1 VNRPSRGVNARRPEF
16 GIPAVARTLAWLRFS
31 AVIGQTAT
39 VLFVSQWL
47 GITLDTPHLYAG
59 IALLGAFALAV
70 RWRLAQPWPV
80 AAGELMLHV
89 AIDTIVLG
97 WLLFLTGG
105 ATNPFAALLLLPIT
119 LVATAL
125 SPRHVLAVALM
136 SLGTY
141 LVLLRWNQPLPPLG
155 SGLHVLG
162 MAMSFLISAC
172 LLGWFISRLAL
183 VLRDNQT
190 LAQRIRERAL
200 RDEGFL
206 AIATQAAGAAHE
218 LNTPLSTMR
227 TLITELRREHTDGV
241 LAEDLALLD
250 SQVERCRDSLR
261 ELVAA
266 GKAQLAQTGER
277 RRLGEFVADCEHR
290 YGLLRPEVALALDLP
305 PAAAA
310 LDVVVPAGLRH
321 ALLNLLNNAAD
332 ASLANE
338 ADRIALQI
346 RLDGDLLEFCVRD
359 EGAGF
364 AAGMAAALGNPFQSS
379 KSTGL
384 GIGLALADAT
394 AERLGGTLSA
404 RETGASGVET
414 VLALPLRTL
423 LAADATA
430 SPSPDTAETAS
441 HGQARTPVT
450 DRR

>member
-1 VNRPSRGVNARRPEF
+1 MRTMTARRPEF

-39 VLFVSQWL
+39 VLFVTQGL
-47 GITLDTPHLYAG
+47 G
-59 IALLGAFALAV
+59 IALDTTHLYLGIAVLGAFALAV
-70 RWRLAQPWPV
+70 RWRLAQAWPV
-80 AAGELMLHV
+80 SAGELMLHV
-89 AIDTIVLG
+89 AIDTVVLG

-125 SPRHVLAVALM
+125 SPRHVIAVALM
-136 SLGTY
+136 SLVTY
-141 LVLLRWNQPLPPLG
+141 VLLLRWNQPLPPLG

-183 VLRDNQT
+183 VLRDNQA

-227 TLITELRREHTDGV
+227 TLITELRREHTQGL
-241 LAEDLALLD
+241 LADDLALLD
-250 SQVERCRDSLR
+250 GQVERCRDSLR
-261 ELVAA
+261 ELVAV
-266 GKAQLAQTGER
+266 GKAQLTQSGER
-277 RRLGEFVADCEHR
+277 CRLGEFVADCEHR
-290 YGLLRPEVALALDLP
+290 YRLLRPEVMLTVDLP
-305 PAAAA
+305 EAAAA
-310 LDVVVPAGLRH
+310 LAMFVPAGLRH

-332 ASLANE
+332 ASLANQ
-338 ADRIALQI
+338 ADEIALQVHS
-346 RLDGDLLEFCVRD
+346 DGDGLEFRVRD
-359 EGAGF
+359 RGAGF
-364 AAGMAAALGNPFQSS
+364 AAGMAAALGTPFQSS

-394 AERLGGTLSA
+394 AERLGGNLYT
-404 RETGASGVET
+404 RDRDGGVET
-414 VLALPLRTL
+414 VLALPLRPL
-423 LAADATA
+423 LAPDMTA
-430 SPSPDTAETAS
+430 SPSPDSTETAS
-441 HGQARTPVT
+441 NGQARTPVA

>member
-1 VNRPSRGVNARRPEF
+1 MNSRRPEF

-31 AVIGQTAT
+31 AVVGQTAT
-39 VLFVSQWL
+39 VVFVTQGL
-47 GITLDTPHLYAG
+47 QIALDTQNLYTG
-59 IALLGAFALAV
+59 IALLGVFALAV
-70 RWRLAQPWPV
+70 SWRLAQPWPV

-89 AIDTIVLG
+89 AIDTVVLG
-97 WLLFLTGG
+97 WLLYLTGG

-125 SPRHVLAVALM
+125 SPRHVIAVALM

-183 VLRDNQT
+183 VLRDNQA

-227 TLITELRREHTDGV
+227 TLITELRRENTGGA
-241 LAEDLALLD
+241 LGEDLALLD

-266 GKAQLAQTGER
+266 GKAQLAQTSER
-277 RRLGEFVADCEHR
+277 RRLGDFVAECQHR
-290 YGLLRPEVALALDLP
+290 YELLRPEVVLTLDLP
-305 PAAAA
+305 QASAA
-310 LDVVVPAGLRH
+310 LDILVPAGLRH

-332 ASLANE
+332 ASLANQ
-338 ADRIALQI
+338 ADRIGLQI
-346 RLDGDLLEFCVRD
+346 RQAEDLLEFRVRD
-359 EGAGF
+359 QGAGF

-379 KSTGL
+379 KTTGL

-394 AERLGGTLSA
+394 AERLGGSLYA
-404 RETGASGVET
+404 REAAAGVET

-423 LAADATA
+423 LATDTNPSLLSHTA
-430 SPSPDTAETAS
+430 DTAT
-441 HGQARTPVT
+441 HGQARTPAT
-450 DRR
+450 DR

>member
-1 VNRPSRGVNARRPEF
+1 MTPRRPEF

-39 VLFVSQWL
+39 VFFVTRGL
-47 GITLDTPHLYAG
+47 GIPLQSRGLYAG
-59 IALLGAFALAV
+59 IALLGLFALAV
-70 RWRLAQPWPV
+70 RWRLSKPWPV
-80 AAGELMLHV
+80 GAGELMLHV
-89 AIDTIVLG
+89 AIDTVVLG
-97 WLLFLTGG
+97 WLLYLTGG
-105 ATNPFAALLLLPIT
+105 ATNPFALLLLLPIT

-125 SPRHVLAVALM
+125 SPRHVIAVALM

-141 LVLLRWNQPLPPLG
+141 CLLLRWNQPLPPLG

-162 MAMSFLISAC
+162 MAMSFLISAA

-183 VLRDNQT
+183 VLRDNQA

-250 SQVERCRDSLR
+250 AQVERCRDSLR
-261 ELVAA
+261 ELVAV
-266 GKAQLAQTGER
+266 GKAQLAQASEQRG
-277 RRLGEFVADCEHR
+277 LDQFVAECHHR
-290 YGLLRPEVALALDLP
+290 YSLLRPEVALSVQLP
-305 PAAAA
+305 ATAAA
-310 LDVVVPAGLRH
+310 LRITVPAGLRH

-332 ASLANE
+332 ASRANQ
-338 ADRIALQI
+338 ADQIALEV
-346 RLDGDLLEFCVRD
+346 RLDREQIEFRVSD
-359 EGAGF
+359 QGAGF
-364 AAGMAAALGNPFQSS
+364 AAGMDAALAKPFQSS

-384 GIGLALADAT
+384 GMGLALADAT
-394 AERLGGTLSA
+394 AERLGGTLYA
-404 RETGASGVET
+404 CATGRAGVET
-414 VLALPLRTL
+414 VLALPLRPL
-423 LAADATA
+423 LAPDTA
-430 SPSPDTAETAS
+430 PPSPDLADTAS
-441 HGQARTPVT
+441 HEQARTPAA

>member
-1 VNRPSRGVNARRPEF
+1 MNERRPEF

-39 VLFVSQWL
+39 VIFVSEGL
-47 GITLDTPHLYAG
+47 GVALDTPRLYTG
-59 IALLGAFALAV
+59 IALLGLFALIV

-80 AAGELMLHV
+80 SAGELMLHV
-89 AIDTIVLG
+89 AIDTVVLG

-125 SPRHVLAVALM
+125 SPRHVIVVALM

-155 SGLHVLG
+155 SGLHLLG

-227 TLITELRREHTDGV
+227 TLVTELRREHAEGA

-250 SQVERCRDSLR
+250 RQIERCRDSLR

-277 RRLGEFVADCEHR
+277 MSVADFVNVCGDR
-290 YGLLRPEVALALDLP
+290 LQLLRPEILYKVELP
-305 PAAAA
+305 DDAAEWI
-310 LDVVVPAGLRH
+310 VEVPAGLHH
-321 ALLNLLNNAAD
+321 AVLNLMNNAAE
-332 ASLANE
+332 ASLANASAAVDVAVARE
-338 ADRIALQI
+338 GANLVLR
-346 RLDGDLLEFCVRD
+346 VRD
-359 EGAGF
+359 YGRGIPQAVRL
-364 AAGMAAALGNPFQSS
+364 GMPFESS
-379 KSTGL
+379 KSTGF

-394 AERLGGTLSA
+394 AERLGGELVI
-404 RETGASGVET
+404 R
-414 VLALPLRTL
+414 
-423 LAADATA
+423 AADGGGTETRLSVPLA
-430 SPSPDTAETAS
+430 SVRLTLP
-441 HGQARTPVT
+441 
-450 DRR
+450 

>member
-1 VNRPSRGVNARRPEF
+1 MAIARPDPALPNRGAAAPARRPEF

-39 VLFVSQWL
+39 VVFVSEGL
-47 GITLDTPHLYAG
+47 GIALDTPRLYVG
-59 IALLGAFALAV
+59 IAILGLFALAV

-80 AAGELMLHV
+80 SAGELMLHV
-89 AIDTIVLG
+89 AIDTVVLG

-125 SPRHVLAVALM
+125 SPRHVIVVALM
-136 SLGTY
+136 SLSTY

-155 SGLHVLG
+155 SGLHLLG

-227 TLITELRREHTDGV
+227 TLVTELRREHTEGV

-250 SQVERCRDSLR
+250 RQIERCRDSLR

-277 RRLGEFVADCEHR
+277 ISVADFVNGCGDR
-290 YGLLRPEVALALDLP
+290 LQLLRPEILYRVELP
-305 PAAAA
+305 PDAAEWI
-310 LDVVVPAGLRH
+310 VEVPAGLRH
-321 ALLNLLNNAAD
+321 AVLNLMNNAAE
-332 ASLANE
+332 ASLANDSE
-338 ADRIALQI
+338 AVDVTVAREGANLVL
-346 RLDGDLLEFCVRD
+346 RVRD
-359 EGAGF
+359 HGRGIPRA
-364 AAGMAAALGNPFQSS
+364 MRLGTPFESS
-379 KSTGL
+379 KSTGF

-394 AERLGGTLSA
+394 AERLGGELVIRDADGGGTETRLS
-404 RETGASGVET
+404 V
-414 VLALPLRTL
+414 PLHSVGLTI
-423 LAADATA
+423 
-430 SPSPDTAETAS
+430 P
-441 HGQARTPVT
+441 
-450 DRR
+450 

>member
-1 VNRPSRGVNARRPEF
+1 MIPRRPEF

-39 VLFVSQWL
+39 VLFVTRGL
-47 GITLDTPHLYAG
+47 GISLDTPRLYTG
-59 IALLGAFALAV
+59 IAALGLFALAV
-70 RWRLAQPWPV
+70 RWRLAQSWPV
-80 AAGELMLHV
+80 GAGELMLHV
-89 AIDTIVLG
+89 AIDTVVLG

-125 SPRHVLAVALM
+125 NPRHVIAVALM
-136 SLGTY
+136 SLVTY
-141 LVLLRWNQPLPPLG
+141 LTLLRWNHPLPPLG

-183 VLRDNQT
+183 VLRDNQA
-190 LAQRIRERAL
+190 LAQRVRERAL

-227 TLITELRREHTDGV
+227 TLITELRREHTTGV

-250 SQVERCRDSLR
+250 SQIERCRDSLR
-261 ELVAA
+261 ELVAV
-266 GKAQLAQTGER
+266 GKAQLAQASEQR
-277 RRLGEFVADCEHR
+277 LLGEFVADCQHR
-290 YGLLRPEVALALDLP
+290 YSLLRPEVALAVDLP
-305 PAAAA
+305 EAAAA
-310 LDVVVPAGLRH
+310 LCVVVPAGLRH
-321 ALLNLLNNAAD
+321 ALLNLLNNGAD
-332 ASLANE
+332 ASLANQ
-338 ADRIALQI
+338 AGQITLQVQVA
-346 RLDGDLLEFCVRD
+346 GDTLEFRVRD
-359 EGAGF
+359 EGPGF
-364 AAGMAAALGNPFQSS
+364 AAGMAAALGTPFQSS

-394 AERLGGTLSA
+394 AERLGGNLYA
-404 RETGASGVET
+404 RETGGAGVET
-414 VLALPLRTL
+414 VLALPLRPL
-423 LAADATA
+423 LAAEAVA
-430 SPSPDTAETAS
+430 SSSPNTAETVS
-441 HGQARTPVT
+441 YGQTRTPAA

>member
-1 VNRPSRGVNARRPEF
+1 MNPRRPEF

-39 VLFVSQWL
+39 VFFVARGL
-47 GITLDTPHLYAG
+47 GIALDEPHLYAG
-59 IALLGAFALAV
+59 IALLGLFALIV
-70 RWRLAQPWPV
+70 RWRLGQARPV
-80 AAGELMLHV
+80 SADELMLHV
-89 AIDTIVLG
+89 AIDTLVLG
-97 WLLFLTGG
+97 WLLYLTGG
-105 ATNPFAALLLLPIT
+105 ATNPFSLLLLLPIT

-125 SPRHVLAVALM
+125 SPRHVIAVALM

-141 LVLLRWNQPLPPLG
+141 AVLLRWNQPLPPLG

-162 MAMSFLISAC
+162 MAMSFLISAA

-183 VLRDNQT
+183 VLRDNQA

-227 TLITELRREHTDGV
+227 TLITELRREHTQGV

-250 SQVERCRDSLR
+250 TQVERCRDSLR
-261 ELVAA
+261 ELVAV
-266 GKAQLAQTGER
+266 GKAQLAQASEQRGLDDFIAECR
-277 RRLGEFVADCEHR
+277 HR
-290 YGLLRPEVALALDLP
+290 YSLLRPEVALSVEL

-310 LDVVVPAGLRH
+310 TLRITVPAGLRH

-332 ASLANE
+332 ASRANQ
-338 ADRIALQI
+338 ADQIALEV
-346 RLDGDLLEFCVRD
+346 RLAGTDVEFRVRD
-359 EGAGF
+359 QGAGF
-364 AAGMAAALGNPFQSS
+364 AAGMDAALGNPFQSS

-384 GIGLALADAT
+384 GMGLALADAT
-394 AERLGGTLSA
+394 AERLGGTLYA
-404 RETGASGVET
+404 RATGRVGVET
-414 VLALPLRTL
+414 VLALPLQPL
-423 LAADATA
+423 LAPDTA
-430 SPSPDTAETAS
+430 SPSPDTTETAS
-441 HGQARTPVT
+441 HGYARTPAA